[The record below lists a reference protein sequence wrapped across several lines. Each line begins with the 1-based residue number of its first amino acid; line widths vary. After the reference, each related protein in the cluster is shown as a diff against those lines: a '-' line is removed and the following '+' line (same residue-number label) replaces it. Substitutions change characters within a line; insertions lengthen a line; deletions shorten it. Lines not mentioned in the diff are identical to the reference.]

1 MKNTIFAGGSNFF
14 LTFFFVCFREFK
26 QEIPQMAIITLKDL
40 IPGNYTVKVTVT
52 DKDQASDSALATI
65 MVIPEPDYPPTA
77 NAGEDLI
84 IYLPKNKVI

>member
-1 MKNTIFAGGSNFF
+1 MSFKWEIISSPI
-14 LTFFFVCFREFK
+14 EFK